1 MKEYLPFWHASY
13 EPFESV
19 AKALEGMEEV
29 HSRNFLFGG
38 ESIFDFGE
46 NIHYPLM
53 NMMALFAHHKGG
65 DEVFLKTTDLCL
77 KHWNENEVLVKPVQM
92 LAQALGYADFADFFQ
107 DFVLSLLLHDPD
119 LEGGRYSLFPMN
131 YSEEMDRTAA
141 LIRPLMLP
149 HVNTSSIK
157 FVFGT
162 GFLVFKTK
170 NGVFVPPED
179 SGAGLRYAGF
189 SLKAPEE

>member
-107 DFVLSLLLHDPD
+107 DFVLSLISRPPQAQAWRTKHWIGRRLD
-119 LEGGRYSLFPMN
+119 LIPEWCIIRLSIAHHSLFQKP
-131 YSEEMDRTAA
+131 S
-141 LIRPLMLP
+141 
-149 HVNTSSIK
+149 
-157 FVFGT
+157 
-162 GFLVFKTK
+162 GF
-170 NGVFVPPED
+170 
-179 SGAGLRYAGF
+179 R
-189 SLKAPEE
+189 LKDCFPVCSF